1 MGQTY
6 EDLKMADKPLR
17 FKQFNEEPDE
27 ALTMQ
32 QRMAKSR
39 AFKKNKVKIAIGR
52 KRAAKKV
59 ANLDVLKKRARKAA
73 REVLLKKMT
82 KDVARSDL
90 SMSRRMDIEKRLD
103 KKKAVID
110 KLARKMIPQVR
121 KKELE
126 RKKGKSNAN

>member
-1 MGQTY
+1 
-6 EDLKMADKPLR
+6 MADKPLR
-17 FKQFNEEPDE
+17 FKQFTEAPDE

-39 AFKKNKVKIAIGR
+39 AFKKNKAKIAIGR
-52 KRAAKKV
+52 KKAARKI
-59 ANLDVLKKRARKAA
+59 ASLDVLKKRARKAA
-73 REVLLKKMT
+73 RDVILKKIT
-82 KDVARSDL
+82 KDIPKSEL
-90 SMSRRMDIEKRLD
+90 SMSRRQSIEKQLD

-126 RKKGKSNAN
+126 RKKGKKSAD

>member
-1 MGQTY
+1 
-6 EDLKMADKPLR
+6 MADKPLR

-82 KDVARSDL
+82 KDVAKSDL

>member
-1 MGQTY
+1 
-6 EDLKMADKPLR
+6 MADKPLR
-17 FKQFNEEPDE
+17 FKQFTEAPDE

-39 AFKKNKVKIAIGR
+39 AFKKNKAKIAIGR
-52 KRAAKKV
+52 KKAARKI
-59 ANLDVLKKRARKAA
+59 ASLDVLKKRARKAA
-73 REVLLKKMT
+73 RDVILKKIT
-82 KDVARSDL
+82 KNIPKSEL
-90 SMSRRMDIEKRLD
+90 SMSRRQSIEKQLD

-126 RKKGKSNAN
+126 RKKGKKSAD